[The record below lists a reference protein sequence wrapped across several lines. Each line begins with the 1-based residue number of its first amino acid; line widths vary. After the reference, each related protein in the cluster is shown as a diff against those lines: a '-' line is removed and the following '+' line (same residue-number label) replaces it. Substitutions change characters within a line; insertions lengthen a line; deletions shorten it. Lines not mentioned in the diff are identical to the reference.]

1 MLTNPRDACRGQ
13 SVRYS
18 FLLCNNNVVF
28 KTRRFFNIRLQKC
41 HDLEIYNI
49 IYSPEQAA
57 NTQTDRQTDRHTD
70 KPSKQYSCIYT
81 MLKCDKT
88 RKLHNSIITNLGL
101 RKALVVA
108 MLFTAPDLLLIVLS
122 KLVTRRIYVQLICQK
137 HLTRLITTAY
147 ILSWWNGMY
156 QLRFLLF
163 LKTGLVVVLRVLN
176 GRTYDLL
183 PSVWTLASDKA
194 RCYLH
199 LH

>member
-1 MLTNPRDACRGQ
+1 
-13 SVRYS
+13 
-18 FLLCNNNVVF
+18 
-28 KTRRFFNIRLQKC
+28 
-41 HDLEIYNI
+41 
-49 IYSPEQAA
+49 
-57 NTQTDRQTDRHTD
+57 
-70 KPSKQYSCIYT
+70 

-108 MLFTAPDLLLIVLS
+108 MLFTAPYLLLIVLS

-183 PSVWTLASDKA
+183 LQCELWRQTRLGAISISINCSQNQQLRTNVYNIWWN
-194 RCYLH
+194 
-199 LH
+199 